1 MNIVHH
7 LAFNCHDRHAQ
18 EAFYTEQFGFKRA
31 RVLNAGRPD
40 EFIILRS
47 GKHVPGAFQRA
58 RHPARSGGVQAVGF
72 KHLAFEVPSLE
83 ESIARLRAAGIEP
96 DRIMDAS
103 GNVPGL
109 RICFFR
115 DPEGNSIELMQG
127 WQDA

>member
-40 EFIILRS
+40 EFIILRLGS
-47 GKHVPGAFQRA
+47 MCLELFNVRAPGAE
-58 RHPARSGGVQAVGF
+58 GGVQAVGF